1 MIFSVTGQPKRCD
14 ADIRI
19 GAGQSRARSMRA
31 MLTFAALT
39 FGWTWSLWGIS
50 TAIKSQAPE
59 LGKALFLAAGFGP
72 SLAAIVIVLLVG
84 GTLGLRDWL
93 RRCLTWRFWP
103 GWYAV
108 TFFAAPAAM
117 LAALGIHGALGG
129 SLPAFPTGGP
139 IGHVIA
145 TFGLVLMI
153 GGPLGEEFGWRGY
166 ALPALTTRYGW
177 RRSSLI
183 VGALWGLWHVPLF
196 YIPGTGQSQMPMALF
211 LASSFALSILFARLS
226 INTAFSVLPA
236 LLLHWSL
243 NAWSLV
249 IPMIPNGGSVRPYV
263 LVMGIL
269 FAFAVIAF
277 LLPGPKRQPV

>member
-1 MIFSVTGQPKRCD
+1 VIAPANPTVADGMTEAAWGDLQPQVRS
-14 ADIRI
+14 A
-19 GAGQSRARSMRA
+19 RAIVA
-31 MLTFAALT
+31 FFALN

-50 TAIKSQAPE
+50 TAIKPQAPA
-59 LGKALFLAAGFGP
+59 LSKALFLAAGFGP
-72 SLAAIVIVLLVG
+72 SLSAIVVVLMFG
-84 GTLGLRDWL
+84 GILGLRDWS
-93 RRCLTWRFWP
+93 RRCLAWRFRP

-108 TFFAAPAAM
+108 AFFAAPVAM
-117 LAALGIHGALGG
+117 LAALGIRGALGG
-129 SLPAFPTGGP
+129 NLPTFPTGGP
-139 IGHVIA
+139 IGHIIA
-145 TFGLVLMI
+145 TFGLVLII

-183 VGALWGLWHVPLF
+183 VGALWGFWHVPLF

-211 LASSFALSILFARLS
+211 LASSFALSIVFARLS

-236 LLLHWSL
+236 LLLHWSI

-269 FAFAVIAF
+269 FVFAAIAF
-277 LLPGPKRQPV
+277 LLPGPKRRQS